1 MPEMTTTQA
10 PPGRRGWRTIRHYA
24 YVPRPY
30 EAVWAKLAEAPRE
43 VLSTGDDLSAA
54 GLPLAELRVHRAG
67 LAVSRVVK
75 VKFGGLV
82 VEEEMARMGLRWNDG
97 RHPQFFPVLEGIL
110 SLAPIRAGRRHMTQV
125 GLVGRY
131 RPPFGAVGA
140 VGDRMAGEDVAVESV
155 AGFVDTIARRLEA
168 LVDAEPLGP
177 ELAEDASDEADDAHR
192 RRILVPLDGL
202 ADRRGGALGVDRQ
215 LAGTPGVLRA
225 LVDPVV
231 GMAEIEYDPD
241 LCSLSRILAELEV
254 DGPPREAPGSRDA

>member
-1 MPEMTTTQA
+1 MPEMTTTQT

-24 YVPRPY
+24 YVQRPY
-30 EAVWAKLAEAPRE
+30 EAVWAKLAEAPHE
-43 VLSTGDDLSAA
+43 VLSTGDARSPA
-54 GLPLAELRVHRAG
+54 GLPLAELRVHRVG
-67 LAVSRVVK
+67 LAMSRAVK

-82 VEEEMARMGLRWNDG
+82 VEEEMARMGLRWEAG

-110 SLAPIRAGRRHMTQV
+110 SLAPIRAGRRHVTQV

-131 RPPFGAVGA
+131 RPPFGAIGA
-140 VGDRMAGEDVAVESV
+140 VGDRMAGEDLAVESV
-155 AGFVDTIARRLEA
+155 AGFVDSIARRLEA

-177 ELAEDASDEADDAHR
+177 ELAEGDPDEHHDAPG

-202 ADRRGGALGVDRQ
+202 AQRRGGALGVDRQ
-215 LAGTPGVLRA
+215 LSGTPGVLRSR
-225 LVDPVV
+225 VDPVA

-254 DGPPREAPGSRDA
+254 DGPLHEAPARPNS